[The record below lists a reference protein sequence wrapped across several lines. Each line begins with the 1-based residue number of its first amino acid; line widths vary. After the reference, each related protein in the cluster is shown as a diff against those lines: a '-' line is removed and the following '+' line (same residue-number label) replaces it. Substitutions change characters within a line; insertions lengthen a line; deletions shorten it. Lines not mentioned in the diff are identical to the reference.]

1 VEYYLYRAWTREE
14 GSRFL
19 LHRIDDDFRVF
30 LGVEISMLR
39 LMIKES
45 LLAREKPSEALV

>member
-1 VEYYLYRAWTREE
+1 L
-14 GSRFL
+14 F
-19 LHRIDDDFRVF
+19 HRIDDDFRVF
-30 LGVEISMLR
+30 LGVEIAMLR